1 MQDLFLS
8 CKDWPFQNMF
18 LNQMKNRIIC
28 QKETQRQMQEEC
40 VAFFFRHI
48 VLNGSVWLKQL
59 CLRNIMFLE
68 G

>member
-1 MQDLFLS
+1 
-8 CKDWPFQNMF
+8 MF

-48 VLNGSVWLKQL
+48 VLNGTVWLKQL